1 MKPLCAVWSRGGRHF
16 SQRVGGVYGHSA
28 FDNSERC
35 LQAKGG
41 REGGREAALVE
52 HKVRR
57 ERGDGETESVRKGT
71 EKLYIF
77 CGDY

>member
-41 REGGREAALVE
+41 REEGREGGRERRMPAASGRMGS
-52 HKVRR
+52 KNN
-57 ERGDGETESVRKGT
+57 
-71 EKLYIF
+71 KLQ
-77 CGDY
+77 